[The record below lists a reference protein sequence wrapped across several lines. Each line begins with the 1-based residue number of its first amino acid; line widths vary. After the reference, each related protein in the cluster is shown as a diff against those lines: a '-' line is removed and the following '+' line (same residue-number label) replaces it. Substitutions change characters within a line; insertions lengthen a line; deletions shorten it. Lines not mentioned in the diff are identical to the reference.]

1 MHIFIRD
8 IFVFHLNIDVFMR
21 KKVKSEC
28 VVMYGSFVYT
38 YVCVT
43 AFVWRGRREQ
53 PNKIQIELI
62 FKTTFDK

>member
-1 MHIFIRD
+1 
-8 IFVFHLNIDVFMR
+8 MR

-43 AFVWRGRREQ
+43 AFVWSGRREQ
-53 PNKIQIELI
+53 PNKILIEFI